1 VSKHALNVSLT
12 TAAAAAAALKTAS
25 SSTPD
30 CGELALTLVGDM
42 PRAGVVPDAVTYA
55 TVLRALHVA
64 RRHTQLLALWS
75 GIDRRLKAQPALA
88 CSSMYRL
95 LLRACE
101 QVCYALFR
109 YQILA
114 RHTLCVMEQCVCI
127 VQR

>member
-1 VSKHALNVSLT
+1 MSFCVVHACTSTSTT

-30 CGELALTLVGDM
+30 CGELALTLLSDM

-55 TVLRALHVA
+55 TVMRALHVA

-75 GIDRRLKAQPALA
+75 GIDRCLKAQPALA
-88 CSSMYRL
+88 CTSMYRL

-101 QVCYALFR
+101 QVR
-109 YQILA
+109 LA
-114 RHTLCVMEQCVCI
+114 HFESD
-127 VQR
+127 